1 MPEKSMGLSVGPP
14 VATDQPSAVEGRIPG
29 RERRLSIIF
38 DISRIL
44 VTEGDQE
51 STLSRALHS
60 LIQGLDAADAGSI
73 WLYEPSQ
80 GILAATGAL
89 GYDLEI
95 LKKIRLSPGEAIA
108 GRVCETGQAL
118 LCLTPEDTAAAMA
131 NMTTLNSDL
140 FAAATAGIRE
150 PLSAIGV
157 PLIADQHPIGVLV
170 LLSLRQRKGFT
181 DADMDFLQR
190 VADLLTLAIENM
202 QLRDELHAAQAL
214 GEANRLKAEL
224 ISTLAHE
231 MRTPLTSIKGYSTAL
246 LLPELSFRPEAQR
259 EFLQIIDEEC
269 DTLETLIHDLLE
281 SSIIDAGFLKLEL
294 QPVLIPRLVQ
304 VVTDEMARR
313 TKEHRFLVDFADPVP
328 DCGGRSGSDHTGV
341 AQPLGQCYQV
351 LA

>member
-14 VATDQPSAVEGRIPG
+14 VATDQRSAVEGRIPG

-231 MRTPLTSIKGYSTAL
+231 MRTPADLDQGL
-246 LLPELSFRPEAQR
+246 LNSPAPGRGELSARKPSANSCRSSTKNATRLRP
-259 EFLQIIDEEC
+259 
-269 DTLETLIHDLLE
+269 
-281 SSIIDAGFLKLEL
+281 SSTICSSLPSLTPACSSSNSNQCCF
-294 QPVLIPRLVQ
+294 PVWS
-304 VVTDEMARR
+304 
-313 TKEHRFLVDFADPVP
+313 
-328 DCGGRSGSDHTGV
+328 RS
-341 AQPLGQCYQV
+341 
-351 LA
+351 